1 MYYDMCAIRWHLYAA
16 PNTNGAYIS
25 SFSFNRSTLSVA
37 SQQAYYIT
45 TFNLIRTIKT
55 KGMMYKLSF
64 SIANSNSR
72 RTLTLTGKM
81 NFKTIKE
88 EIFKN
93 FVQGKAHTFFLIL
106 DINGITMCYRGHY
119 DKLNTI
125 AVYIAGSK
133 KRYCLTQ
140 VFDMIERYDRII
152 NKARQAE
159 LQDFV

>member
-1 MYYDMCAIRWHLYAA
+1 
-16 PNTNGAYIS
+16 
-25 SFSFNRSTLSVA
+25 
-37 SQQAYYIT
+37 
-45 TFNLIRTIKT
+45 
-55 KGMMYKLSF
+55 MYKLSF

-93 FVQGKAHTFFLIL
+93 FVQGKAHTFSLIL
-106 DINGITMCYRGHY
+106 DINGISTCYNGYY
-119 DKLNTI
+119 DKYNTI
-125 AVYIAGSK
+125 AVYMRGSK
-133 KRYCLTQ
+133 RRYSITEIL
-140 VFDMIERYDRII
+140 DMIERYDRII